1 MIDPA
6 TQGVL
11 AKRRPL
17 WRMVV
22 AVVLLTTAVGMLAHS
37 FAPRYVGG
45 LFATAPNAMVLPRGL
60 LLLWAGMV
68 VIV

>member
-1 MIDPA
+1 
-6 TQGVL
+6 
-11 AKRRPL
+11 
-17 WRMVV
+17 MVV